1 MVIFVNDR
9 MWRIVFV
16 PSGSPYLERSD
27 GSYTIGCTDDKMQSV
42 FISDT
47 VNGTLLNKVICHEL
61 VHVYSFSYG
70 LFIPIETEEMIAD
83 FLATYGRDVFSTAD
97 KIISEIVSRNP
108 LYKYA

>member
-16 PSGSPYLERSD
+16 PSESPYLARSD

-42 FISDT
+42 FISDA
-47 VNGTLLNKVICHEL
+47 VSGTLLNKVICHEL

-83 FLATYGRDVFSTAD
+83 FLATYGRDVFMLAD
-97 KIISEIVSRNP
+97 DIICQIIIPEKRMLS
-108 LYKYA
+108 